1 MAFEN
6 SINRYSMPVTR
17 SRNGLYETGL
27 DATNTAR
34 FLFGDEDAGAAQH
47 ANAIDQGFPTLV
59 RRDDQI
65 VSNIHFIV
73 SLLPVIQKS
82 TTDGLSGAFQAKTR
96 WKTPFIEERRRVN
109 GGVNH
114 LLLTLASPYLLT
126 HHLI

>member
-1 MAFEN
+1 MAFDN

-73 SLLPVIQKS
+73 SLLPIIQK
-82 TTDGLSGAFQAKTR
+82 A
-96 WKTPFIEERRRVN
+96 P
-109 GGVNH
+109 
-114 LLLTLASPYLLT
+114 
-126 HHLI
+126 